1 MSRGDDI
8 SVMLEVWIL
17 GFIIPIIAIIIKP
30 TSSLQPPSYNHPNPQ
45 PQIPESLKFVYDLDK

>member
-17 GFIIPIIAIIIKP
+17 GFIIPIIAIIITP
-30 TSSLQPPSYNHPNPQ
+30 ASNL
-45 PQIPESLKFVYDLDK
+45 